1 MKQILFFILFL
12 TLLASFGNQGWVRLY
27 RLTQFEKS
35 LEREN
40 AGLAEDN
47 NNLKR
52 EIRDLQDPLYVE
64 RYIRQELDLGEFT
77 VQSLPRFV
85 TEDEPAEEPQATTI
99 AAAE

>member
-12 TLLASFGNQGWVRLY
+12 TLLASFGNQGWIRLY

-64 RYIRQELDLGEFT
+64 RYIRQELGFVRENEILF
-77 VQSLPRFV
+77 QSP
-85 TEDEPAEEPQATTI
+85 
-99 AAAE
+99 